1 VEGKDIAE
9 IHALPVQAASG
20 TPTYC
25 RISGVIQPEVAFEVS
40 LPEKWNGRFY
50 MIGNGGHAGEALD
63 DRGRIA
69 QRDEALKMGF
79 AFAQTNTG
87 HDSRKEP
94 GGSFVM
100 SNPQKAIDYAY
111 RAVHV
116 TAATAKDIVR
126 NYYARPATRSYWNS
140 CSNGGRQGLLEAQ
153 RYPDDFDGV
162 LANAPWVSQT
172 GFTIGTLWNQRSVEY
187 KGNALT
193 VYALAK
199 IRLDQALAD
208 KSWTAAPNEQKGD
221 YQNLPP
227 AVILDLDETAI
238 DNSPYEVWMLKTN
251 QTFSTKTWNEFCA
264 AQISRAIP
272 GAVEFTKLADSKGVK
287 VFYVSNRATETEKD
301 TRANM
306 EKLGFP
312 MGGNVDTFL
321 MQNEK
326 PEWGSAKSTR
336 RAVIAKDYR
345 VLLNFGDNFGD
356 FDDRYR
362 LSEADR
368 LKAFDEN
375 KDRWG
380 REWLMLANPTYGSF
394 ETAPFGH
401 DFKKAREEQRKAKWD
416 VLEGWAGPKQ

>member
-1 VEGKDIAE
+1 MTITRTL
-9 IHALPVQAASG
+9 ALGAITIVLGAGAVQAQE
-20 TPTYC
+20 P
-25 RISGVIQPEVAFEVS
+25 QPS
-40 LPEKWNGRFY
+40 
-50 MIGNGGHAGEALD
+50 D
-63 DRGRIA
+63 
-69 QRDEALKMGF
+69 
-79 AFAQTNTG
+79 
-87 HDSRKEP
+87 
-94 GGSFVM
+94 
-100 SNPQKAIDYAY
+100 
-111 RAVHV
+111 
-116 TAATAKDIVR
+116 
-126 NYYARPATRSYWNS
+126 
-140 CSNGGRQGLLEAQ
+140 LL
-153 RYPDDFDGV
+153 
-162 LANAPWVSQT
+162 LA
-172 GFTIGTLWNQRSVEY
+172 TLWMQRSIEF

-193 VYALAK
+193 VYALAR

-208 KSWTAAPNEQKGD
+208 KNWTAAPNEQKGD

-238 DNSPYEVWMLKTN
+238 DNSAYEVWMLKTN

-380 REWLMLANPTYGSF
+380 REWLVLANPTYGSF

-401 DFKKAREEQRKAKWD
+401 DFKKSREEQRKAKWD